1 MKVSLFYFIFLVT
14 VIISSLLPSVL
25 SLQQT
30 SNSQQR
36 SRQRNQNRNRNL
48 ANDGRSSSS
57 SAFPLAYVMA
67 SGVEDVV
74 GGYTRAFSCDG
85 RDYGYYSDIANNCQ
99 IYHICVP
106 PRSQY
111 TFFCN
116 NGTVFD
122 QKALTCV
129 REEDSIPCGQQERY
143 YALNANFG
151 VQDPARL
158 VYLD

>member
-1 MKVSLFYFIFLVT
+1 MISPRLTASLVVIVLVAN
-14 VIISSLLPSVL
+14 LLPL
-25 SLQQT
+25 SSCLQNANPRT
-30 SNSQQR
+30 
-36 SRQRNQNRNRNL
+36 RNRSQSRNRE
-48 ANDGRSSSS
+48 NDAGGSSSR
-57 SAFPLAYVMA
+57 FPLAYVMA

-74 GGYTRAFSCDG
+74 GSYTRAFTCEG
-85 RDYGYYSDIANNCQ
+85 RDYGYYSDIGNNCQ

-129 REEDSIPCGQQERY
+129 REEDAIPCGQQERY

-158 VYLD
+158 IYLD

>member
-1 MKVSLFYFIFLVT
+1 MYSPVYISLALIVLLSVSICEV
-14 VIISSLLPSVL
+14 S
-25 SLQQT
+25 
-30 SNSQQR
+30 SQQQQQQSR
-36 SRQRNQNRNRNL
+36 SRTRNQQRTRTSS
-48 ANDGRSSSS
+48 NDFNGRGSSSNR
-57 SAFPLAYVMA
+57 FPLAYVMA

-74 GGYTRAFSCDG
+74 RGGYSESFSCEG

-129 REEDSIPCGQQERY
+129 REEDSVPCGQAERY
-143 YALNANFG
+143 YALNSNFG
-151 VQDPARL
+151 VQDTARL
-158 VYLD
+158 LYID